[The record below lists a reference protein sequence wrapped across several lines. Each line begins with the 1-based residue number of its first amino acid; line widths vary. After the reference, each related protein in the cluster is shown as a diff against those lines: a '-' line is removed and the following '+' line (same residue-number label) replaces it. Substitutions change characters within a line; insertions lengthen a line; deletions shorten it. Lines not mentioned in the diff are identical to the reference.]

1 MATRRKI
8 RNYLGR
14 NFQRKNSGDK
24 ISQEKRSALMSKIR
38 SKKTKLEVEF
48 INLLKKETKYRFL
61 THQRSIKG
69 NPDIVFKSK
78 KICVFID
85 SDFWHGWQFPRW
97 KNTLKNDFWREK
109 IQKNRLRDRKI
120 TAFLRKDGWVVIRI
134 WEHNIKKDSEKALE
148 KVLDWMSSR
157 I

>member
-1 MATRRKI
+1 MAIRRKI

-14 NFQRKNSGDK
+14 NFQRKNLGDK

-38 SKKTKLEVEF
+38 SKETKLEVEF
-48 INLLKKETKYRFL
+48 INLLKKETKRRFL
-61 THQRSIKG
+61 THQRGIKG

-97 KNTLKNDFWREK
+97 KHTLKNEFWREK
-109 IQKNRLRDRKI
+109 IENNRKRDRRT
-120 TAFLRKDGWVVIRI
+120 TAYLRKNGWNVIRL
-134 WEHNIKKDSEKALE
+134 WEHNIKLDHRKAIE
-148 KVLDWMSSR
+148 R
-157 I
+157 IRDALKNRK